1 MILMQVITLITFILL
16 IGFYNGNKD
25 SIMEKFI
32 EVSDKVKLGFV
43 SLTVLAGLTD
53 KDLKRHIKSIAKWLK
68 K

>member
-1 MILMQVITLITFILL
+1 
-16 IGFYNGNKD
+16 
-25 SIMEKFI
+25 MEKFI

-43 SLTVLAGLTD
+43 SLTALAGLND